1 MKTMDI
7 NNVSTFITLDPSKL
21 FNAEGLYNRA
31 MVMYEGDE
39 DLIESFLK
47 EHLASDSLAYAMH
60 LLEETS
66 STSYMGVKI
75 HYNGTSFSAPTAGV
89 YGVKSRPEIKARIK
103 AKVLKRNDNQNKAA
117 ALKKEEVE
125 IVDEGK
131 GKKEPR
137 WQDDDCDG
145 KWYEKSDTDGKISK
159 REKKAKAK
167 QYSEKYDNTKSP
179 DYEKKKKALAKKH
192 GGEDKIKGHP
202 QYEGK
207 EKGLDGKACWKGY
220 KLAGTKKKGGKT
232 VDNCVKEEPEI
243 VDEMNTELSSIKQKF
258 KGKMTKSSVVKRLK
272 DRGESKREFRNSYKK
287 DIDGGYVG
295 PHKPSKS
302 NLKTSLQKMKKEDV
316 EVITTPEG
324 GCTTRKDQLVN
335 IGEEG
340 YDRMRDDRLV
350 KYGIGHDGSDRKPSQ
365 SVPKSKV
372 KGKTVLQRETEK
384 KYGKGKSPL
393 DIVKAKITAK
403 HGKGAIM
410 SKESIEEAAAPQQ
423 DSKVKRQNMLK
434 RQVLMKKLQAVRAGG
449 GADVVASYQPE
460 GELVTDEYTVTNA
473 DKKGNTKAWQNYKSN
488 KKNVKTGKPL
498 YKAADHVKEESD
510 LDTKFSEI
518 VSENSSLEPQAKA
531 IDVANKNMSVKGK
544 KKGNVLINPEV
555 KTNVDESMENQ
566 KDNLQEVDL
575 NTRSVDYGQEIK
587 NAEPIKKK
595 KPLKD
600 FKKLAGAAAKN
611 KKLG

>member
-1 MKTMDI
+1 MDI

-21 FNAEGLYNRA
+21 FNAEGLYQRA

-103 AKVLKRNDNQNKAA
+103 AKVLKRNENQNKAA

-145 KWYEKSDTDGKISK
+145 KWYEKSDTDGKTSK

-202 QYEGK
+202 QYE
-207 EKGLDGKACWKGY
+207 E
-220 KLAGTKKKGGKT
+220 
-232 VDNCVKEEPEI
+232 VEV

-295 PHKPSKS
+295 PHKPTKS
-302 NLKTSLQKMKKEDV
+302 NLKTALKKQNEEV
-316 EVITTPEG
+316 EVSNVPEG

-365 SVPKSKV
+365 PAPKSKV

-384 KYGKGKSPL
+384 KYGKGKSAL

-410 SKESIEEAAAPQQ
+410 SKESIEEASTAPKE

-473 DKKGNTKAWQNYKSN
+473 DKKGNTKAWQYYKAG

>member
-1 MKTMDI
+1 MDI

-21 FNAEGLYNRA
+21 FNAEGLYQRA

-103 AKVLKRNDNQNKAA
+103 AKVLKRNDQQNKAA

-145 KWYEKSDTDGKISK
+145 KWYEKSDTDGKTSK

-202 QYEGK
+202 QYE
-207 EKGLDGKACWKGY
+207 E
-220 KLAGTKKKGGKT
+220 
-232 VDNCVKEEPEI
+232 VEV

-295 PHKPSKS
+295 PHKPTKS
-302 NLKTSLQKMKKEDV
+302 NLKTALKKQNEEV
-316 EVITTPEG
+316 EVSNVPEG

-365 SVPKSKV
+365 PAPKSKV

-384 KYGKGKSPL
+384 KYGKGKSAL

-410 SKESIEEAAAPQQ
+410 SKESVEEAVTPPKD

-473 DKKGNTKAWQNYKSN
+473 DKKGNTKAWQYYKAG

-518 VSENSSLEPQAKA
+518 VSENSSLEPQSKA
-531 IDVANKNMSVKGK
+531 IDVADKNTSVKGK

-555 KTNVDESMENQ
+555 KTNVDESMETQ

>member
-1 MKTMDI
+1 MDI

-21 FNAEGLYNRA
+21 FNAEGLYQRA

-39 DLIESFLK
+39 DLVESFLK

-103 AKVLKRNDNQNKAA
+103 AKVLKRNDNQNKAS
-117 ALKKEEVE
+117 ALRKEDVEV
-125 IVDEGK
+125 VDEGK

-145 KWYEKSDTDGKISK
+145 KWYEKSDTDGKTSK

-202 QYEGK
+202 QYE
-207 EKGLDGKACWKGY
+207 E
-220 KLAGTKKKGGKT
+220 
-232 VDNCVKEEPEI
+232 VEV

-295 PHKPSKS
+295 PHKPTKS
-302 NLKTSLQKMKKEDV
+302 NLKTALKKQNEEV
-316 EVITTPEG
+316 EVSNVPEG

-340 YDRMRDDRLV
+340 YDRMRDDKLV
-350 KYGIGHDGSDRKPSQ
+350 KYGIGYGSSDRKPSQ
-365 SVPKSKV
+365 PAPKSKV

-384 KYGKGKSPL
+384 KYGKGKSAL

-410 SKESIEEAAAPQQ
+410 SKESVEEAVAPPAKE

-473 DKKGNTKAWQNYKSN
+473 DKKGNTKAWQYYKAG

-498 YKAADHVKEESD
+498 YKAADHVKEDSD

-518 VSENSSLEPQAKA
+518 VSENSSLEPQSKA
-531 IDVANKNMSVKGK
+531 IDVADKNTSVKGK

-555 KTNVDESMENQ
+555 KTNVDESMETQ

>member
-1 MKTMDI
+1 MDI

-21 FNAEGLYNRA
+21 FNAEGLYQRA

-145 KWYEKSDTDGKISK
+145 KWYEKSDTDGKTSK

-202 QYEGK
+202 QYEEVTNEAKVDTVKHGTMSSAGK
-207 EKGLDGKACWKGY
+207 EKARNERKFGKVGWNQAGQSQLRKG
-220 KLAGTKKKGGKT
+220 AHWA
-232 VDNCVKEEPEI
+232 N
-243 VDEMNTELSSIKQKF
+243 
-258 KGKMTKSSVVKRLK
+258 
-272 DRGESKREFRNSYKK
+272 RGEKK
-287 DIDGGYVG
+287 VRGAKV
-295 PHKPSKS
+295 
-302 NLKTSLQKMKKEDV
+302 EEV

-340 YDRMRDDRLV
+340 YDRMRDDKLV
-350 KYGIGHDGSDRKPSQ
+350 KYGIGYGSSDRKPSQ
-365 SVPKSKV
+365 PAPKSKV

-384 KYGKGKSPL
+384 KYGKGKSAL

-410 SKESIEEAAAPQQ
+410 SKESIEEAATAPKE

-473 DKKGNTKAWQNYKSN
+473 DKKGNTKAWQNYKN
-488 KKNVKTGKPL
+488 KVKNVKTGKPL

-531 IDVANKNMSVKGK
+531 IDVADKNTSVKGK

-555 KTNVDESMENQ
+555 KTNVDESMETQ

>member
-1 MKTMDI
+1 MDI

-21 FNAEGLYNRA
+21 FNAEGLYQRA

-103 AKVLKRNDNQNKAA
+103 AKVLKRNENQNKAA

-145 KWYEKSDTDGKISK
+145 KWYEKSDTDGKTSK

-202 QYEGK
+202 QYE
-207 EKGLDGKACWKGY
+207 E
-220 KLAGTKKKGGKT
+220 
-232 VDNCVKEEPEI
+232 VEV

-295 PHKPSKS
+295 PHKPTKS
-302 NLKTSLQKMKKEDV
+302 NLKTALKKQNEEV
-316 EVITTPEG
+316 EVSNVPEG

-365 SVPKSKV
+365 PAPKSKV

-384 KYGKGKSPL
+384 KYGKGKSAL

-410 SKESIEEAAAPQQ
+410 SKESIEEAATAPKE

-473 DKKGNTKAWQNYKSN
+473 DKKGNTKAWQNYKAN

-498 YKAADHVKEESD
+498 YKAADHVKEDSD

>member
-1 MKTMDI
+1 MDI

-21 FNAEGLYNRA
+21 FNAEGLYQRA

-39 DLIESFLK
+39 DLVESFLK

-103 AKVLKRNDNQNKAA
+103 AKVLKRNETQNKAA
-117 ALKKEEVE
+117 ALRKEDVEV
-125 IVDEGK
+125 VDEGK

-145 KWYEKSDTDGKISK
+145 KWYEKGDTDGKISK

-202 QYEGK
+202 QYE
-207 EKGLDGKACWKGY
+207 E
-220 KLAGTKKKGGKT
+220 
-232 VDNCVKEEPEI
+232 VEV

-295 PHKPSKS
+295 PHKPTKS
-302 NLKTSLQKMKKEDV
+302 NLKTALKKQNEEV
-316 EVITTPEG
+316 EVSNVPEG

-365 SVPKSKV
+365 PAPKSKV

-384 KYGKGKSPL
+384 KYGKGKSAL

-410 SKESIEEAAAPQQ
+410 SKESVEEAVAPPAKE

-473 DKKGNTKAWQNYKSN
+473 DKKGNTKAWQNYKN
-488 KKNVKTGKPL
+488 KVKNVKTGKPL
-498 YKAADHVKEESD
+498 YKAADHVKEDSD

-518 VSENSSLEPQAKA
+518 VSENSSLEPQSKA
-531 IDVANKNMSVKGK
+531 IDVATKNMSVKGK

-555 KTNVDESMENQ
+555 KTNVDESMETQ

>member
-1 MKTMDI
+1 MDI

-21 FNAEGLYNRA
+21 FNAEGLYQRA

-39 DLIESFLK
+39 DLVESFLK

-103 AKVLKRNDNQNKAA
+103 AKVLKRNDQQNKAA
-117 ALKKEEVE
+117 ALKKEDVEV
-125 IVDEGK
+125 VDEGK

-145 KWYEKSDTDGKISK
+145 KWYEKGDTDGKISK

-202 QYEGK
+202 QYE
-207 EKGLDGKACWKGY
+207 E
-220 KLAGTKKKGGKT
+220 
-232 VDNCVKEEPEI
+232 VEV

-295 PHKPSKS
+295 PHKPTKS
-302 NLKTSLQKMKKEDV
+302 NLKTALKKQNEEV
-316 EVITTPEG
+316 EVSNVPEG

-340 YDRMRDDRLV
+340 YDRMRDDKLV
-350 KYGIGHDGSDRKPSQ
+350 KYGIGYGSSDRKPSQ
-365 SVPKSKV
+365 PAPKSKV

-384 KYGKGKSPL
+384 KYGKGKSAL

-410 SKESIEEAAAPQQ
+410 SKESVEEAVAPPAKE

-473 DKKGNTKAWQNYKSN
+473 DKKGNTKAWQYYKAG

-498 YKAADHVKEESD
+498 YKAADHVKEDSD

-518 VSENSSLEPQAKA
+518 VSENSSLEPQSKA
-531 IDVANKNMSVKGK
+531 IDVADKNTSVKGK

-555 KTNVDESMENQ
+555 KTNVDESMETQ

>member
-1 MKTMDI
+1 MDI

-21 FNAEGLYNRA
+21 FNAEGLYQRA

-103 AKVLKRNDNQNKAA
+103 AKVLKRNENQNKAA

-145 KWYEKSDTDGKISK
+145 KWYEKGDTDGKISK

-202 QYEGK
+202 QYE
-207 EKGLDGKACWKGY
+207 E
-220 KLAGTKKKGGKT
+220 
-232 VDNCVKEEPEI
+232 VEV

-295 PHKPSKS
+295 PHKPTKS
-302 NLKTSLQKMKKEDV
+302 NLKTALKKQNEEV
-316 EVITTPEG
+316 EVSNVPEG

-340 YDRMRDDRLV
+340 YDRMRDDKLV
-350 KYGIGHDGSDRKPSQ
+350 KYGIGYGSSDRKPSQ
-365 SVPKSKV
+365 PAPKSKV

-384 KYGKGKSPL
+384 KYGKGKSAL

-410 SKESIEEAAAPQQ
+410 SKESIEEAATAPKE

-473 DKKGNTKAWQNYKSN
+473 DKKGNTKAWQYYKAG

-518 VSENSSLEPQAKA
+518 VSENSSLEPQSKA
-531 IDVANKNMSVKGK
+531 IDVATKNMSVKGK

-555 KTNVDESMENQ
+555 KTNVDESMETQ

>member
-1 MKTMDI
+1 MDI

-145 KWYEKSDTDGKISK
+145 KWYEKSDTDGKTSK

-202 QYEGK
+202 QYE
-207 EKGLDGKACWKGY
+207 ETDKACWKGY
-220 KLAGTKKKGGKT
+220 KKVGTKQKAGKT
-232 VDNCVKEEPEI
+232 VNDCVKEEPEI

-365 SVPKSKV
+365 SAPKSKV

-384 KYGKGKSPL
+384 KYGKGKSAL
-393 DIVKAKITAK
+393 DIVRAKIQAK

-410 SKESIEEAAAPQQ
+410 
-423 DSKVKRQNMLK
+423 
-434 RQVLMKKLQAVRAGG
+434 
-449 GADVVASYQPE
+449 
-460 GELVTDEYTVTNA
+460 
-473 DKKGNTKAWQNYKSN
+473 
-488 KKNVKTGKPL
+488 
-498 YKAADHVKEESD
+498 
-510 LDTKFSEI
+510 DTK
-518 VSENSSLEPQAKA
+518 
-531 IDVANKNMSVKGK
+531 K
-544 KKGNVLINPEV
+544 K
-555 KTNVDESMENQ
+555 S
-566 KDNLQEVDL
+566 
-575 NTRSVDYGQEIK
+575 
-587 NAEPIKKK
+587 
-595 KPLKD
+595 
-600 FKKLAGAAAKN
+600 
-611 KKLG
+611 

>member
-1 MKTMDI
+1 MDI

-21 FNAEGLYNRA
+21 FNAEGLYQRA

-103 AKVLKRNDNQNKAA
+103 AKVLKRNDQQNKAA

-145 KWYEKSDTDGKISK
+145 KWYEKSDTDGKTSK

-202 QYEGK
+202 QYE
-207 EKGLDGKACWKGY
+207 E
-220 KLAGTKKKGGKT
+220 
-232 VDNCVKEEPEI
+232 VEI

-295 PHKPSKS
+295 PHKPTKS
-302 NLKTSLQKMKKEDV
+302 NLKTALKKQNEEV
-316 EVITTPEG
+316 EVSNVPEG

-365 SVPKSKV
+365 PAPKSKV

-384 KYGKGKSPL
+384 KYGKGKSAL

-473 DKKGNTKAWQNYKSN
+473 DKKGNTKAW
-488 KKNVKTGKPL
+488 P
-498 YKAADHVKEESD
+498 
-510 LDTKFSEI
+510 
-518 VSENSSLEPQAKA
+518 VSYTHLTLPT
-531 IDVANKNMSVKGK
+531 ILLV
-544 KKGNVLINPEV
+544 
-555 KTNVDESMENQ
+555 
-566 KDNLQEVDL
+566 
-575 NTRSVDYGQEIK
+575 
-587 NAEPIKKK
+587 
-595 KPLKD
+595 
-600 FKKLAGAAAKN
+600 
-611 KKLG
+611 

>member
-1 MKTMDI
+1 MDI

-21 FNAEGLYNRA
+21 FNAEGLYQRA

-117 ALKKEEVE
+117 ALRKEDVE

-145 KWYEKSDTDGKISK
+145 KWYEKGDTDGKISK

-202 QYEGK
+202 QYE
-207 EKGLDGKACWKGY
+207 E
-220 KLAGTKKKGGKT
+220 
-232 VDNCVKEEPEI
+232 VEV

-295 PHKPSKS
+295 PHKPTKS
-302 NLKTSLQKMKKEDV
+302 NLKTALKKQNEEV
-316 EVITTPEG
+316 EVSNVPEG

-340 YDRMRDDRLV
+340 YDRMRDDKLV
-350 KYGIGHDGSDRKPSQ
+350 KYGIGYGSSDRKPSQ
-365 SVPKSKV
+365 PAPKSKV

-384 KYGKGKSPL
+384 KYGKGKSAL

-410 SKESIEEAAAPQQ
+410 SKESVEEAVAPPAKE

-473 DKKGNTKAWQNYKSN
+473 DKKGNTKAWQYYKAG

-498 YKAADHVKEESD
+498 YKAADHVKEDSD

-531 IDVANKNMSVKGK
+531 IDVADKNTSVKGK

-555 KTNVDESMENQ
+555 KTNVDESMETQ